1 MPQATPNNTENSNFG
16 FLKKHDRLFFVLAN
30 SAEQA
35 FVRDP
40 DIRNV
45 FHALR
50 IAGNKAA
57 LDGKKKKR
65 KAA

>member
-1 MPQATPNNTENSNFG
+1 MPQATPNNNENSNFG
-16 FLKKHDRLFFVLAN
+16 FLKKHDRLFFELAN

-50 IAGNKAA
+50 IAGNKVA
-57 LDGKKKKR
+57 LDSKKKG